1 MTKQTFTHTND
12 KGLVEVEYDVQIQE
26 LESVKGSKSPLS
38 GMYLAEAK
46 KIKGRSTRSNVL
58 KSPRILKSVVSK
70 KMTDVEWLTQA
81 GATEDRPEAIQFIHT
96 NWAADGFRLHK
107 IENGKECN
115 CKFCKNKKLAESGKI
130 QYRDSKHPCS
140 PDWQQLF
147 PRSFKGELTLER
159 DAFLDALNQA
169 KVFSREGSNV
179 VKILIRDDCLEFTA
193 TSEEY
198 GESTTHYDNV
208 TGGFTKNYKDVEY
221 HYSKNGQDLMIG
233 FNVDFMLEAIK
244 GMGESVTMKYTVGNA
259 PAVFTDGNRTAL
271 LMPMNLG

>member
-1 MTKQTFTHTND
+1 MKQTFTHTNH
-12 KGLVEVEYDVQIQE
+12 KGLVEVEYDVQVQKI
-26 LESVKGSKSPLS
+26 ESVKGSKSPLS
-38 GMYLAEAK
+38 GMYLAEQK
-46 KIKGRSTRSNVL
+46 KIKGKSYRSNTLKSTRVL
-58 KSPRILKSVVSK
+58 KSVEAK
-70 KMTDVEWLTQA
+70 KMTDSEWLTQA
-81 GATEDRPEAIQFIHT
+81 GAADDRPESIQFIHT

-130 QYRDSKHPCS
+130 QYGDSKYPCS

-147 PRSFKGELTLER
+147 PRRFNGEFTLER

-169 KVFSREGSNV
+169 KIFAREGSNV
-179 VKILIRDDCLEFTA
+179 AKILIRDECVEFTA

-208 TGGFTKNYKDVEY
+208 AGGFTKNYKNVEY
-221 HYSKNGQDLMIG
+221 HYSKTGQDLMIG
-233 FNVDFMLEAIK
+233 FNVDFMIEAIK
-244 GMGESVTMKYTVGNA
+244 GMSKNVTMKYTVRNA
-259 PAVFTDGNRTAL
+259 PAVFTDGKRTAL